1 MATVRERQASAL
13 LVVDVQQGVMAGCWD
28 AARVAARV
36 AQAVALAR
44 QQPVPVIWVQHADD
58 DKRLPGSAAWQ
69 WVQALQPAPDETR
82 VHKRHNS
89 AFEQTPLE
97 DELAR
102 LGISHLVLCGAAT
115 NWCIRATAYAALER
129 GYDLTLVADAHTTAA
144 LEPAPGVAL
153 PAEPIVQELNATLP
167 WLSWPGRRCRVL
179 PVDALAGQAFGA
191 GRAAGTG
198 APPAQPPAPA
208 AA

>member
-1 MATVRERQASAL
+1 MATVREGQASAL

-28 AARVAARV
+28 APRVVGCV

-44 QQPVPVIWVQHADD
+44 QQPMPVIWVQHADD
-58 DKRLPGSAAWQ
+58 DELLPGSAAWQ
-69 WVQALQPAPDETR
+69 WVPALQPAPDEIR

-97 DELAR
+97 GELAR

-144 LEPAPGVAL
+144 LEPAPGVRL

-179 PVDALAGQAFGA
+179 PVAALAGQASGHD
-191 GRAAGTG
+191 
-198 APPAQPPAPA
+198 APPAQPRAPA